1 VCTHGTLLNTLL
13 NVLVISDKLLL
24 ITSKSWKNVDFH
36 LYLQLQVTTMN
47 SHDVSYRH
55 VTPSLVSLSKMHKDS
70 NFVNLCLLNCCTLIL
85 ISMHFSIALI
95 FYISLLCI
103 SIVYLFL
110 CVPSTHLVA
119 SFFCVCLY
127 LGNTLHVAMLSK

>member
-24 ITSKSWKNVDFH
+24 IISKSWKNVDFH

-47 SHDVSYRH
+47 SHDISYRH
-55 VTPSLVSLSKMHKDS
+55 VTFGLVSLSKMHKDS
-70 NFVNLCLLNCCTLIL
+70 NFVNWCLLNCCTLL
-85 ISMHFSIALI
+85 FISMHFSIALI

-103 SIVYLFL
+103 SIMYIFL
-110 CVPSTHLVA
+110 CFLSTHLAA
-119 SFFCVCLY
+119 SFLCVCLY
-127 LGNTLHVAMLSK
+127 LGNTYCM

>member
-36 LYLQLQVTTMN
+36 LYLQLQVITMN
-47 SHDVSYRH
+47 SHDVNYRN
-55 VTPSLVSLSKMHKDS
+55 VTLGPISLSKMHKDS
-70 NFVNLCLLNCCTLIL
+70 NFANSCLLSCCTLL
-85 ISMHFSIALI
+85 LASMHFSIALI

-103 SIVYLFL
+103 SIVHIFL
-110 CVPSTHLVA
+110 CVPSTHLA
-119 SFFCVCLY
+119 TSFLCVCLY
-127 LGNTLHVAMLSK
+127 LGNT

>member
-36 LYLQLQVTTMN
+36 LYFQLQVTTMN
-47 SHDVSYRH
+47 SHDISYRH
-55 VTPSLVSLSKMHKDS
+55 VTPGLVSLSKMHNDS
-70 NFVNLCLLNCCTLIL
+70 NFVNSCLLNCCTLLL

-95 FYISLLCI
+95 FYISLLHI
-103 SIVYLFL
+103 FIVYLFL
-110 CVPSTHLVA
+110 CVPSMHIAA

-127 LGNTLHVAMLSK
+127 LGNTYCM